1 MFLSKC
7 DPPSLKLGNV
17 GSLGSM
23 GSMGRKW
30 SRLTD
35 GLSIS
40 SAEYITDTRKY
51 LWICSSLEFCS
62 VENNSKHS
70 DFECFSSVKIVSF
83 AAPTHLTSLLRGRRC
98 CRRRHV
104 RRAEA
109 AGVRIVVAAHLA

>member
-1 MFLSKC
+1 ML
-7 DPPSLKLGNV
+7 
-17 GSLGSM
+17 
-23 GSMGRKW
+23 
-30 SRLTD
+30 
-35 GLSIS
+35 
-40 SAEYITDTRKY
+40 
-51 LWICSSLEFCS
+51 SLEFCS

-70 DFECFSSVKIVSF
+70 YFECLIKLKPSLIILYRVSSVLRQDCSF